1 MATSSEEQTLL
12 SVLNPRN
19 WKFKKSHQEEI
30 ADLKIKKY
38 LWVFPVLTV
47 LVFSVY
53 LNSLGNSLVSDDKG
67 LLEEGANL
75 AQLQY
80 IFADPLSIIRSIFYA
95 LLYQIDGVNPPIFR
109 LLNIFFHLGN
119 TFLVFTIVSL
129 LIKPRVGMITA
140 ALFAVHPLL
149 TESVTWISGGPYSQY
164 TFFFLLSFLLYIL
177 FRRNK
182 LQRYYWLSL
191 GTFLV
196 GLLSSNRVLTLSLV
210 FLVYEW
216 AMGDVRVNWR
226 RLLPYFSLSIFW
238 GLAYLFQI
246 GGRSTNLA
254 EMTFSSGGTFNPFIQ
269 IPFAITSYLE
279 LIFYPLELTFY
290 HSDLKLN
297 GLRIAEKWLGLVL
310 LLVGMW
316 VSFRLN
322 RKLFFWLTFFVI
334 SLLITLTPFKISQI
348 VAERYVYLGT
358 IGILVVGSYFLD
370 KLISIKETKVVGFLL
385 VGLLVLGLGIRT
397 IYRNTD
403 WKDTDT
409 LMLATVAT
417 TPESP
422 RAQNNVGA
430 YYYNL
435 GDLQKAEEHFKAA
448 IANNPRFLDAYR
460 NLVIMY
466 SKNGEKEKA
475 VQLINQGLQYSP
487 HSPLL
492 KNLLLSLSQD
502 SVN

>member
-1 MATSSEEQTLL
+1 M
-12 SVLNPRN
+12 
-19 WKFKKSHQEEI
+19 
-30 ADLKIKKY
+30 
-38 LWVFPVLTV
+38 
-47 LVFSVY
+47 
-53 LNSLGNSLVSDDKG
+53 
-67 LLEEGANL
+67 
-75 AQLQY
+75 
-80 IFADPLSIIRSIFYA
+80 
-95 LLYQIDGVNPPIFR
+95 
-109 LLNIFFHLGN
+109 
-119 TFLVFTIVSL
+119 
-129 LIKPRVGMITA
+129 
-140 ALFAVHPLL
+140 
-149 TESVTWISGGPYSQY
+149 
-164 TFFFLLSFLLYIL
+164 
-177 FRRNK
+177 
-182 LQRYYWLSL
+182 QRYYWLSL